1 MKKTIDISLDM
12 LGLLLAMATDAD
24 WETENEENVATYFM
38 AKTFKEYGYK
48 AGLDLIGYVAAFQL
62 REVHK
67 RGGDAGMIID
77 VLAQEFGADGLE
89 ATAAKLEEI
98 TKKERRNKK

>member
-1 MKKTIDISLDM
+1 MEKGITISLDM
-12 LGLLLAMATDAD
+12 LGLLLAMVTDAD
-24 WETENEENVATYFM
+24 WETENEENVATYCM

-48 AGLDLIGYVAAFQL
+48 AGLELIGYVAAFQL
-62 REVHK
+62 REVRK
-67 RGGDAGMIID
+67 RGGDTGKIID
-77 VLAQEFGADGLE
+77 VLTQEFGADGLE

>member
-12 LGLLLAMATDAD
+12 LGLLLAMVTDAD

-98 TKKERRNKK
+98 EIVRRKRK

>member
-12 LGLLLAMATDAD
+12 LGLLLAMVTDAD

-62 REVHK
+62 REVRK
-67 RGGDAGMIID
+67 RGGDTGKIID

-89 ATAAKLEEI
+89 VTAAKLEEI
-98 TKKERRNKK
+98 EKTRRKRK

>member
-1 MKKTIDISLDM
+1 MEKGITISLDM
-12 LGLLLAMATDAD
+12 LGLLLAMVTDAD
-24 WETENEENVATYFM
+24 WETENEENVATYCM

-62 REVHK
+62 REVRK
-67 RGGDAGMIID
+67 RGENTGKIID
-77 VLAQEFGADGLE
+77 VLTQEFGADGLE
-89 ATAAKLEEI
+89 ATSAKLEEI

>member
-1 MKKTIDISLDM
+1 MEKGITISLDM
-12 LGLLLAMATDAD
+12 LGLLLGMATDAD
-24 WETENEENVATYFM
+24 WETENEENVATYCM

-62 REVHK
+62 REVRK
-67 RGGDAGMIID
+67 RGGDTGKIID
-77 VLAQEFGADGLE
+77 VLTQEFGADGLE
-89 ATAAKLEEI
+89 ATSAKLEEI

>member
-12 LGLLLAMATDAD
+12 LGLLLAMVTDAD

-48 AGLDLIGYVAAFQL
+48 AGLDLIGYIAAFQL

-98 TKKERRNKK
+98 EIVRRKRK

>member
-1 MKKTIDISLDM
+1 MEKGITISLDI
-12 LGLLLAMATDAD
+12 LGLLLAMVTDAD

-67 RGGDAGMIID
+67 RGGDAGIIID
-77 VLAQEFGADGLE
+77 VLAQEFGDDGLE

-98 TKKERRNKK
+98 EIVRRKRK

>member
-1 MKKTIDISLDM
+1 MEKGITISLDM
-12 LGLLLAMATDAD
+12 LGLLLAMVTDAD
-24 WETENEENVATYFM
+24 WETENEENVATYCM

-62 REVHK
+62 REVRK
-67 RGGDAGMIID
+67 RGGDTGKIID
-77 VLAQEFGADGLE
+77 VLTQEFGADGLE
-89 ATAAKLEEI
+89 ATSAKLEEI

>member
-1 MKKTIDISLDM
+1 MEKGITISLDM
-12 LGLLLAMATDAD
+12 LGLLLGMVTDAD
-24 WETENEENVATYFM
+24 WETESEEDVATFCM
-38 AKTFKEYGYK
+38 VKTFKEYGYK
-48 AGLDLIGYVAAFQL
+48 AGLDLVGYVAAFQL

-77 VLAQEFGADGLE
+77 VLTQEFGDGGLE

-98 TKKERRNKK
+98 TKKER

>member
-12 LGLLLAMATDAD
+12 LGLLLAMVTDAD

>member
-1 MKKTIDISLDM
+1 MEKGITISLDM
-12 LGLLLAMATDAD
+12 LGLLLGMVTDAE
-24 WETENEENVATYFM
+24 WETENEENVATYCM

-62 REVHK
+62 REVRK
-67 RGGDAGMIID
+67 RGGDTEKIID

-89 ATAAKLEEI
+89 ATSAKLEEI

>member
-1 MKKTIDISLDM
+1 MV
-12 LGLLLAMATDAD
+12 TDAD
-24 WETENEENVATYFM
+24 WETENEENVATYCM

-62 REVHK
+62 REVRK
-67 RGGDAGMIID
+67 RGGDTGKIID
-77 VLAQEFGADGLE
+77 VLTQEFGADGLE

>member
-12 LGLLLAMATDAD
+12 LGLLLAMVTDAD
-24 WETENEENVATYFM
+24 WETENEENFATYFM

-98 TKKERRNKK
+98 EIVRRKRK

>member
-1 MKKTIDISLDM
+1 M
-12 LGLLLAMATDAD
+12 LGLLLAMVTDAD
-24 WETENEENVATYFM
+24 WETENEENVATYFL

-48 AGLDLIGYVAAFQL
+48 SGLDLIGYVAAFQL
-62 REVHK
+62 REVRK
-67 RGGDAGMIID
+67 RGGDTGKIID
-77 VLAQEFGADGLE
+77 VLTQEFGADGLE

>member
-1 MKKTIDISLDM
+1 MEKGITISLDM
-12 LGLLLAMATDAD
+12 LGLLLAMVTDAD
-24 WETENEENVATYFM
+24 WETENEENVATYCM

-62 REVHK
+62 REVRK
-67 RGGDAGMIID
+67 RGGDTGKIID

-89 ATAAKLEEI
+89 ATAVKLEEI

>member
-1 MKKTIDISLDM
+1 MEKGITISLDM
-12 LGLLLAMATDAD
+12 LGLLLGMVTDAD
-24 WETENEENVATYFM
+24 WETENEENVATYCM

-62 REVHK
+62 REVRK
-67 RGGDAGMIID
+67 RGEDTGKIID
-77 VLAQEFGADGLE
+77 VLTQEFGADGLE
-89 ATAAKLEEI
+89 ATSAKLEEI

>member
-12 LGLLLAMATDAD
+12 LGLLLAMVTDAD

-77 VLAQEFGADGLE
+77 VLAQEFGTDGLE

-98 TKKERRNKK
+98 EIVRRKRK

>member
-12 LGLLLAMATDAD
+12 LGLLLAMVTDAD
-24 WETENEENVATYFM
+24 WETENEENVATYCM

-62 REVHK
+62 REVRK
-67 RGGDAGMIID
+67 RGGDTGKIID

>member
-1 MKKTIDISLDM
+1 MEKGITISLDM
-12 LGLLLAMATDAD
+12 LGLLLAMVTDAD
-24 WETENEENVATYFM
+24 WETENEENVATYCM

-62 REVHK
+62 REVRK
-67 RGGDAGMIID
+67 RGGDPGKIID

-89 ATAAKLEEI
+89 ATTAKLEEI

>member
-1 MKKTIDISLDM
+1 MKKEIAIGLDL

-24 WETENEENVATYFM
+24 WETENEENVATYCM

-62 REVHK
+62 REVRK
-67 RGGDAGMIID
+67 RGGDTGKIID

>member
-24 WETENEENVATYFM
+24 WETESEENVATYVL

-62 REVHK
+62 REVRK
-67 RGGDAGMIID
+67 RGGDTGKIID
-77 VLAQEFGADGLE
+77 VLTQEFGADGLE

-98 TKKERRNKK
+98 EIVRRKRK

>member
-1 MKKTIDISLDM
+1 MKKGIAIGLDM

-24 WETENEENVATYFM
+24 WETESEENVVTYCM
-38 AKTFKEYGYK
+38 VKTFKEYGYK
-48 AGLDLIGYVAAFQL
+48 AGLDLVGYVAAFQL
-62 REVHK
+62 REVRK
-67 RGGDAGMIID
+67 RGGDTGKIID

>member
-1 MKKTIDISLDM
+1 M
-12 LGLLLAMATDAD
+12 LGLLLAMVTDAD
-24 WETENEENVATYFM
+24 WETENEENVATYCM

-62 REVHK
+62 REVRK
-67 RGGDAGMIID
+67 RGGDTGKIID
-77 VLAQEFGADGLE
+77 VLTQEFGADGLE
-89 ATAAKLEEI
+89 ATSAKLEEI

>member
-12 LGLLLAMATDAD
+12 LGLLLAMVTDAD
-24 WETENEENVATYFM
+24 WETENEENVATYFL

-48 AGLDLIGYVAAFQL
+48 TGLDLIGYVAAFQL
-62 REVHK
+62 REVRK
-67 RGGDAGMIID
+67 RGGDTGKIID

-98 TKKERRNKK
+98 EIVRRKRK

>member
-12 LGLLLAMATDAD
+12 LGLLLAMVTDAD
-24 WETENEENVATYFM
+24 WETENEENVATYCM

-62 REVHK
+62 REVRK
-67 RGGDAGMIID
+67 RGGDTGKIID
-77 VLAQEFGADGLE
+77 VLTQEFGADGLE
-89 ATAAKLEEI
+89 ATSTKLEEI
-98 TKKERRNKK
+98 EIVRRKRK

>member
-1 MKKTIDISLDM
+1 MEKGITISLDM
-12 LGLLLAMATDAD
+12 LGLLLAMVTDAD

-62 REVHK
+62 REVRK
-67 RGGDAGMIID
+67 RGGDTGKIID
-77 VLAQEFGADGLE
+77 VLTQEFGADGLE
-89 ATAAKLEEI
+89 ATSAKLEEI
-98 TKKERRNKK
+98 TKKKRRNKK

>member
-12 LGLLLAMATDAD
+12 LGLLLAMVTDAD

-62 REVHK
+62 REVRK
-67 RGGDAGMIID
+67 RGGDTGKIID
-77 VLAQEFGADGLE
+77 VLTQEFGADGLE
-89 ATAAKLEEI
+89 ATSAKLEEI

>member
-1 MKKTIDISLDM
+1 MEKGITISLDM
-12 LGLLLAMATDAD
+12 LGLLLAMVTDAD
-24 WETENEENVATYFM
+24 WETENEENVATYCM